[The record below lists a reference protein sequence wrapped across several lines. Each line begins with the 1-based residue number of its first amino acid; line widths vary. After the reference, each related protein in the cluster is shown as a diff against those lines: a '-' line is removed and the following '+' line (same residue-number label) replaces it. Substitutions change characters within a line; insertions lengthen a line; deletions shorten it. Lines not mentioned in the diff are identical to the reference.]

1 MIWFKNIIVYYVYS
15 VVFVIIV
22 IILFLNNGNL
32 FWMKSLNWM
41 EKNFKLFVILKL
53 FGIECIV

>member
-32 FWMKSLNWM
+32 FEWKVWIEWKKILNYI
-41 EKNFKLFVILKL
+41 LF
-53 FGIECIV
+53 

>member
-22 IILFLNNGNL
+22 IILFLKNGNL
-32 FWMKSLNWM
+32 FEWKVWI
-41 EKNFKLFVILKL
+41 EWKKNFKLFVILKL
-53 FGIECIV
+53 FGIDCIV